1 MHSFSILSQRRPP
14 SLSLGLEMNSAC
26 RGAGLCAQHNEADL
40 VYNSSELYFAV
51 FAWKLKHSLCTSSK
65 F

>member
-14 SLSLGLEMNSAC
+14 SLSLGLEMNS
-26 RGAGLCAQHNEADL
+26 GQCAQHNEADL